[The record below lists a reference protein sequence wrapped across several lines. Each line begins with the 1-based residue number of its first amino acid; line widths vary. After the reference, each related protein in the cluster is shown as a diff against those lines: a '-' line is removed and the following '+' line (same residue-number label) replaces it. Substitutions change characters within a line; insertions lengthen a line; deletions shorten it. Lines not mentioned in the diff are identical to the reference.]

1 MTIPVVLQPDP
12 QQPTALYRQ
21 LYLNLRDAILA
32 GRLKRGARLPSTREL
47 AVSLNISRNTV
58 LNAFEQLLAEGY
70 LETTPASG
78 TFVSLHLPVDKPGQR
93 PLADSRLTH
102 WSKLARSFRSAPAL
116 HVGDRGSERSR
127 AFRAGLPALDAFPF
141 KLWGRLV
148 ARRARHLDRALLD
161 YQTTAGYR
169 PLREAIAAHVTVSR
183 QVRCT
188 ADQIVIVSGSQ
199 GALDLVARLLVDPG
213 DPVWLEDPGYLG
225 ARGAFAGAGAR
236 IVPVPVDAE
245 GLRVEVGRQRCID
258 ARLAYLTPSH
268 QFPLGVTLSLQRR
281 LELLDWARS
290 ANAYVVEDDYDS
302 EYRFHGRPLA
312 ALQGLDETGRV
323 IYVGTFSKT
332 LFPSLRLG
340 YLILPH
346 GLLDTFLAAKAYTE
360 VHAPALEQG
369 ALADFIADGHFGRH
383 IRRMR
388 ALYGERREALL
399 SALVGLPVEPF
410 VADTGMHGI
419 GWLQRGADDVA
430 VTRAAAEHGVDV
442 TPLSRF
448 SLARNPR
455 PGLLLGYAC
464 VDPARIKA
472 GARRLAAALSG

>member
-360 VHAPALEQG
+360 V
-369 ALADFIADGHFGRH
+369 
-383 IRRMR
+383 
-388 ALYGERREALL
+388 
-399 SALVGLPVEPF
+399 
-410 VADTGMHGI
+410 
-419 GWLQRGADDVA
+419 
-430 VTRAAAEHGVDV
+430 
-442 TPLSRF
+442 
-448 SLARNPR
+448 
-455 PGLLLGYAC
+455 
-464 VDPARIKA
+464 
-472 GARRLAAALSG
+472 